1 MMRLRLLA
9 ACALLSACAHQATTP
24 PPRAAVQL
32 APATAT
38 PPADTSGAPPSLTM
52 PREWQHHNGEDYDD
66 LFDRLRAGFA
76 LDEVQEPAID
86 QQLVWLE
93 HNPDYLERV
102 FQRGQRYLYHV
113 ITEVEARGMPTEF
126 ALLPVVES
134 AYEPFA

>member
-9 ACALLSACAHQATTP
+9 ACALLSACAHQAVTTP
-24 PPRAAVQL
+24 PRATVEL
-32 APATAT
+32 PPASTA
-38 PPADTSGAPPSLTM
+38 PPADAAASGAPPSLTM

-86 QQLVWLE
+86 QQLSWLE

-126 ALLPVVES
+126 ANPPMSRLPI
-134 AYEPFA
+134 P